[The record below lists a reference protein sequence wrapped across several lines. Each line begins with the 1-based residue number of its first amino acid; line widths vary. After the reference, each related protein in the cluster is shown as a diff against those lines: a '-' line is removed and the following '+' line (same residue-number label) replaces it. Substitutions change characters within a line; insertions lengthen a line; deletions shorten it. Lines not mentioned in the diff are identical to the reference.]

1 MSYLIRTYIC
11 HIICHYWKRGK
22 GKYLLE
28 LREYHNL
35 SVKKKNLP
43 IIQEWDI
50 VIIHEEGRVPRS
62 QWRLGKVEKL
72 IEGND
77 GIVRS
82 AEVRVAHKGKKS
94 TFLKRPVQRLYP
106 LEVRSSKQCKT
117 LPDDTKDNEN
127 TVSKI
132 DRPRTA
138 AVVADLKRQ
147 MIDQCLSD

>member
-1 MSYLIRTYIC
+1 M
-11 HIICHYWKRGK
+11 
-22 GKYLLE
+22 
-28 LREYHNL
+28 
-35 SVKKKNLP
+35 
-43 IIQEWDI
+43 
-50 VIIHEEGRVPRS
+50 
-62 QWRLGKVEKL
+62 GKVEKL

-77 GIVRS
+77 GKVRS
-82 AEVRVAHKGKKS
+82 AEVRIAHKGKKS
-94 TFLKRPVQRLYP
+94 TFLKIPVQRLYP

-132 DRPRTA
+132 DRPRRTA